1 MSAKVGNFHLDTI
14 RARRERDLLFRITAK
29 FQKLYIRLSLF
40 YISAISLS
48 LFVNL
53 SGISH

>member
-29 FQKLYIRLSLF
+29 FQKLYIRLSLL
-40 YISAISLS
+40 YLRYLS